1 VAYAVARTPVHYVA
15 VTVAKLTKGRQAV
28 SL

>member
-1 VAYAVARTPVHYVA
+1 VAYAVAGTPVHYVA
-15 VTVAKLTKGRQAV
+15 VTIANLSEVRQGV